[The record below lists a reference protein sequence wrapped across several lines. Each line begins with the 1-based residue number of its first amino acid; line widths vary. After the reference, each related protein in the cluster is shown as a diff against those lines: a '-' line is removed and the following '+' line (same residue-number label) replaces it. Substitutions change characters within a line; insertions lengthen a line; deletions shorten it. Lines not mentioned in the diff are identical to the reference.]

1 MRKSSHS
8 VRRRRNVKWM
18 AKDAT
23 ELELPAASFDVVFS
37 NWLLMYLSDAEV
49 TKLAADALR
58 WVRAQPSSPCL
69 HAIRI
74 QVHLACSSFSHLR
87 APCAECMDRSMLSFF
102 AQPAFVQAR
111 GVEKPLLAGMGSGW
125 GLYGKI

>member
-1 MRKSSHS
+1 MRDSSHRQS

-69 HAIRI
+69 HAIRNR
-74 QVHLACSSFSHLR
+74 VHLAWSSSSHLR
-87 APCAECMDRSMLSFF
+87 APCAECMDRIMLSSFC
-102 AQPAFVQAR
+102 AACLCP
-111 GVEKPLLAGMGSGW
+111 G
-125 GLYGKI
+125 